1 MVTLDDL
8 IHLARENAN
17 MQEEIKRRVKRLED
31 SENK

>member
-8 IHLARENAN
+8 LHLAKENAN
-17 MQEEIKRRVKRLED
+17 MQEEIKRRVEQLED